1 MTENTKKTF
10 KLNYADTGSDVDM
23 TAQEIE
29 TVKKEVN
36 VNVTFKP
43 NPKIGVI
50 QRASLPIA
58 QM

>member
-1 MTENTKKTF
+1 MTDNTKKPF

-36 VNVTFKP
+36 KDWFYKNARKSISFV
-43 NPKIGVI
+43 
-50 QRASLPIA
+50 LH
-58 QM
+58 